1 MTDASLHPLEV
12 KGLDPV
18 TGAAPKMRIESV
30 DAARNVYESVRKS
43 DEGSSRN
50 RSLIDGMFNG
60 APPFVQAD
68 LVEIGQGDRTN
79 IDFGEAAALKDQ
91 ALAGYYD
98 LTSSVDVLARVETSY
113 GTPEQQSEWNQILSE
128 EFHETLKEWQEFE
141 FNHQILCDQ
150 FVSHGVGVSYF
161 EDEVDWRW
169 RVAGLGEFRIP
180 RGTKANEYEIEV
192 ATVERE
198 YQAHQLYSYIRHPE
212 VAKTLG
218 WDVPTVKAALMR
230 ACLEQQTPRIGEWEK
245 LEVQLKNNDLLY
257 GNAKSKKVT
266 VVHMWVREFSGKVT
280 HLMFLRDPIGT
291 EYGETEKFL
300 FKRPDRFDSPT
311 KCFVTFTYGVGNGT
325 YHGIRGLGFRIYPHI
340 QLLNRL
346 RCGMVDGALLSSS
359 LIVQPTDSSSRALE
373 DLTLTYAGPYALF
386 PPGLK
391 IVEKA
396 VPNFENNI
404 IPVLGDLSQQVQNNT
419 GAYQTRSTTR
429 DGQARTAYE
438 IRAQLQKES
447 VLSQA
452 SVNLFYHPWKRLL
465 TEIYSR
471 LSRKGYTALEP
482 GGREAVDFRMRCL
495 SRGVPEQAIYRV
507 ERVEPVRAIGF
518 GSPGMRMAAID
529 ETMQIFGSLDERGRV
544 NLLRDR
550 IAARFGQEVVDRYL
564 PAPGSAMRPPIDDK
578 IAVLENTDL
587 GNGVPIP
594 VSPGEN
600 HFIHASRHLTACD
613 QLEQALSQGV
623 VEPVKVAQAFQA
635 FLPHLASHLEGL
647 GQDTVRKDE
656 VALMRQR
663 LQQLAAASQR
673 LNDELSAQQENAA
686 KAQQAE
692 QQRVMQAEQARV
704 ADMERQ
710 LAEAQQLSPKAQQD
724 IAERQAKLQMDVE
737 RHQAQMALKQAEA
750 TQKFSLRDAETA
762 AKVASLGRPAVPEI
776 AGGRQI

>member
-1 MTDASLHPLEV
+1 MNATALQPNEV
-12 KGLDPV
+12 KGLDPI
-18 TGAAPKMRIESV
+18 TGAAPKARIENV
-30 DAARNVYESVRKS
+30 DAARSVYDAIKKS

-60 APPFVQAD
+60 NPPFVQAD
-68 LVEIGQGDRTN
+68 LVELGQGDRTN

-98 LTSSVDVLARVETSY
+98 LTSSVDVLAQVQTDY

-141 FNHQILCDQ
+141 FNHQQLCDQ
-150 FVSHGVGVSYF
+150 FVSHGVGVSFF

-180 RGTKANEYEIEV
+180 RGTKANEHEIEV

-198 YQAHQLYSYIRHPE
+198 YQAHQLYKYIRHPD
-212 VAKTLG
+212 VARDLG
-218 WDVPTVKAALMR
+218 WDVQTVKYALMR
-230 ACLEQQTPRIGEWEK
+230 ACLEEATPRIGEWEK

-257 GNAKSKKVT
+257 GNSRSKRVT

-280 HLMFLRDPIGT
+280 HLMFLRDAIGT
-291 EYGETEKFL
+291 EMGDKEKFL
-300 FKRPDRFDSPT
+300 FKRADRFESPT

-346 RCGMVDGALLSSS
+346 RCGMVDGALLASS
-359 LIVQPTDSSSRALE
+359 LIVQPTDSNSRALE
-373 DLTLTYAGPYALF
+373 DLTMSYAGPYALF

-391 IVEKA
+391 IVDKA

-419 GAYQTRSTTR
+419 GAYQTRSTTK

-452 SVNLFYHPWKRLL
+452 SINLFYHPWKRLL

-482 GGREAVDFRMRCL
+482 GGEEAVNFRKRCL
-495 SRGVPEQAIYRV
+495 KRGVPEMAIYQV
-507 ERVEPVRAIGF
+507 SRVEPVRSIGF

-529 ETMQIFGSLDERGRV
+529 ETMQIFGSLDERGRT

-564 PAPGSAMRPPIDDK
+564 PAPSSALRPPIDDK
-578 IAVLENTDL
+578 ISILENSDL

-600 HFIHASRHLTACD
+600 HFSHASRHLTACD
-613 QLEQALSQGV
+613 QLEQAAAQGIV
-623 VEPVKVAQAFQA
+623 DPAKVAQAFKA
-635 FLPHLASHLEGL
+635 FLPHLASHIEAL
-647 GQDTVRKDE
+647 GQDLVRKDE
-656 VALMRQR
+656 VAMMRQR
-663 LQQLAAASQR
+663 LQQLGAASGR
-673 LNDELSAQQENAA
+673 LDAELQAAQENIA

-692 QQRVMQAEQARV
+692 QQRAASAEQARIS
-704 ADMERQ
+704 DMERQ
-710 LAEAQQLSPKAQQD
+710 LAEAQQLSPKAQRD
-724 IAERQAKLQMDVE
+724 MVERQAKLQMDIE

-750 TQKFSLRDAETA
+750 TQKLSLRDAETA
-762 AKVASLGRPAVPEI
+762 ARVSSMSRAAVPEI
-776 AGGRQI
+776 TTRTN